1 MAEPPGVEMG
11 TCEGVER
18 GSAVEQEGSRR
29 GAGGQVMEKA
39 SLAAP
44 ARTHCP
50 TVLPL
55 CPGVEGVQNVAC
67 SVTLEIN

>member
-1 MAEPPGVEMG
+1 MREWK
-11 TCEGVER
+11 EGLPR
-18 GSAVEQEGSRR
+18 SKR
-29 GAGGQVMEKA
+29 GAGGQVMEKP

-55 CPGVEGVQNVAC
+55 GPGVEGVQNVAC

>member
-1 MAEPPGVEMG
+1 
-11 TCEGVER
+11 
-18 GSAVEQEGSRR
+18 
-29 GAGGQVMEKA
+29 MEKA

-55 CPGVEGVQNVAC
+55 SLVVEGVQNVVC